1 MENYLVEAFNE
12 MNRTSYTSLKEIKA
26 EWGERE
32 IFDSFLRY
40 EGLIGYTTVILEVIK
55 TLKEITI

>member
-26 EWGERE
+26 EWEKE
-32 IFDSFLRY
+32 KFL
-40 EGLIGYTTVILEVIK
+40 TVF
-55 TLKEITI
+55 

>member
-32 IFDSFLRY
+32 IFDSFL
-40 EGLIGYTTVILEVIK
+40 
-55 TLKEITI
+55 